1 MNKKEFTIVLL
12 VLLIFGVMYRL
23 LDYPP
28 NFTPI
33 AAISLFA
40 GYYFRS
46 KWVFVLPLSILLIS
60 DIFIGFYNF
69 EIMLAVYLCFAIIPF
84 LGFLIKGKNK
94 AGKIIFASLT
104 GSILFFVI
112 TNFAVWFFGNWYS
125 HDFGGLIS
133 CYAMAIPFFR
143 NTLTGDLF
151 FSGVVF
157 GSFALYKVYAVK
169 LINNLSLCHS
179 RHTSSLHLCHSRHS
193 QPRREVIL
201 NARPSIAA
209 SEGGIGNLLKIKK

>member
-12 VLLIFGVMYRL
+12 VLVIFGVMYRL

-40 GYYFRS
+40 GYYFRN
-46 KWVFVLPLSILLIS
+46 KWVFVLPLLILFLS
-60 DIFIGFYNF
+60 DIMIGFYDF
-69 EIMLAVYLCFAIIPF
+69 KIMLAVYLCFAIIPF

-94 AGKIIFASLT
+94 AAKTIFASLS
-104 GSILFFVI
+104 GSVLFFVI

-125 HDFGGLIS
+125 HDFSGLIN
-133 CYAMAIPFFR
+133 CYTMAIPFFR

-157 GSFALYKVYAVK
+157 GSFALYQVFAAK
-169 LINNLSLCHS
+169 LINNFQSSYS
-179 RHTSSLHLCHSRHS
+179 RRS
-193 QPRREVIL
+193 
-201 NARPSIAA
+201 
-209 SEGGIGNLLKIKK
+209 